1 MNFVDLS
8 CFVMAAEEMNFTRA
22 AKRLYIS
29 QQSLSSHIAKLE
41 EHYGVRLFDR
51 SAPLTMTR
59 EGNLL
64 LKHARAILDEEN
76 QIKEEQF
83 QRRSCRPFPFAGW
96 GGSFLEMKSLIIWR
110 K

>member
-29 QQSLSSHIAKLE
+29 QQSLSRHIAKLE

-76 QIKEEQF
+76 QIKEELQDL
-83 QRRSCRPFPFAGW
+83 RE
-96 GGSFLEMKSLIIWR
+96 GGGCQLSIESPAIEAAL
-110 K
+110 